1 MRERLDRA
9 TGLMLAA
16 RSHRVRPARD
26 GKVVAAWN
34 GLAIHALAHAGRAL
48 GEGAWVARAEA
59 AASFVLRTMRDDD
72 GALARTFAAGR
83 TSGAGVLEDHAA
95 MARALLTLYG
105 ATGNPHW
112 RDEAVRLVA
121 VVRERFRHPS
131 GVGFHDT
138 AATDLFARP
147 RELGDGVTPSGNAL
161 MAEVLAVLGTLEHD
175 DGLRAEAEELV
186 GLLVG
191 GPGIPG
197 FALAV
202 AERLLHPARE
212 LVLAGSG
219 VAVLRDAAL
228 ARFDPFL
235 VVGHAAG
242 EVDAGPSATVC
253 EGFTCQLPV
262 ATVAELVA
270 LLEA

>member
-1 MRERLDRA
+1 M
-9 TGLMLAA
+9 
-16 RSHRVRPARD
+16 
-26 GKVVAAWN
+26 
-34 GLAIHALAHAGRAL
+34 
-48 GEGAWVARAEA
+48 
-59 AASFVLRTMRDDD
+59 
-72 GALARTFAAGR
+72 
-83 TSGAGVLEDHAA
+83 
-95 MARALLTLYG
+95 
-105 ATGNPHW
+105 
-112 RDEAVRLVA
+112 
-121 VVRERFRHPS
+121 
-131 GVGFHDT
+131 
-138 AATDLFARP
+138 
-147 RELGDGVTPSGNAL
+147 
-161 MAEVLAVLGTLEHD
+161 
-175 DGLRAEAEELV
+175 

-270 LLEA
+270 LLKA